1 MATLLEKTQTL
12 ISANLHSMLDKALQA
27 NSLAVLDEYIRQA
40 QDSLDDLED
49 AAATVGG
56 QVKTLKRKTD
66 EFEKKA
72 QELDNQIDML
82 LQRGKDDLAV
92 AAQRKMNNVRDMA
105 QQYREQH
112 ERQQQE
118 YKQLLDA
125 RLKLEAKLTEI
136 RQERQQLQAL
146 LELAKAKE
154 VTTKTL
160 HSLDDLAGVGDADI
174 ARIADGIRARLD
186 KASTQ
191 SEMRA
196 ARLDDQMDQLLETD
210 EIQIQLEARKR
221 RLGIGSTSDGPVQS
235 EDEEHAGQQR

>member
-1 MATLLEKTQTL
+1 MATIVEKAQTL
-12 ISANLHSMLDKALQA
+12 ISANLHAMLDKALKA
-27 NSLAVLDEYIRQA
+27 NSLAVLDEYIRQS
-40 QDSLDDLED
+40 QNNLDDLED

-56 QVKTLKRKTD
+56 QVKTLKRKME

-72 QELDNQIDML
+72 QDLDEQIDAL

-92 AAQRKMNNVRDMA
+92 AAQRKLNNVQDMA
-105 QQYREQH
+105 KGYREQH
-112 ERQQQE
+112 ERQQTE

-136 RQERQQLQAL
+136 RQEREQLQAL

-160 HSLDDLAGVGDADI
+160 KSLDDLTGVGDADI
-174 ARIADGIRARLD
+174 ARIAEGIRARLD

-191 SEMRA
+191 AEMRA
-196 ARLDDQMDQLLETD
+196 SRLDEQMDQLLAVD
-210 EIQIQLEARKR
+210 EVQTQLEARKR
-221 RLGIGSTSDGPVQS
+221 RLGIGRASDVPPEES
-235 EDEEHAGQQR
+235 EGQAGLQQ

>member
-12 ISANLHSMLDKALQA
+12 ISANLHAMLDKALQA

-40 QDSLDDLED
+40 QNSLDGLED

-56 QVKTLKRKTD
+56 QVKTLKRKMD
-66 EFEKKA
+66 EFEKKV
-72 QELDNQIDML
+72 QELDAQVDML
-82 LQRGKDDLAV
+82 LQRGKEDLAV
-92 AAQRKMNNVRDMA
+92 AAQRKLNNTREMA
-105 QQYREQH
+105 QQYREQY

-154 VTTKTL
+154 VTTQTL
-160 HSLDDLAGVGDADI
+160 RSLDDLAGVGDADI
-174 ARIADGIRARLD
+174 ARIAEGIRARLD
-186 KASTQ
+186 KASAQ

-196 ARLDDQMDQLLETD
+196 SRLDEQMDQLLEID
-210 EIQIQLEARKR
+210 EVQMQLEARKR
-221 RLGIGSTSDGPVQS
+221 RLGIGAASDGPVESADQ
-235 EDEEHAGQQR
+235 ERADRLR

>member
-1 MATLLEKTQTL
+1 MATILEKTGTL
-12 ISANLHSMLDKALQA
+12 ISANLHSMLDKALKA

-40 QDSLDDLED
+40 QDNLEDLED

-72 QELDNQIDML
+72 QDMDRQIDTL
-82 LQRGKDDLAV
+82 LHRGKNDLAI
-92 AAQRKMNNVRDMA
+92 AAQRKMNNVQDMA
-105 QQYREQH
+105 QEYGEQH
-112 ERQQQE
+112 ERQQGE

-136 RQERQQLQAL
+136 RQEREQLQAL

-160 HSLDDLAGVGDADI
+160 RSLDDLAGIGDADI
-174 ARIADGIRARLD
+174 SRIADGIRGRLD
-186 KASTQ
+186 KASAQT
-191 SEMRA
+191 EIRA
-196 ARLDDQMDQLLETD
+196 SRLDDQMDQLLQVD
-210 EIQIQLEARKR
+210 EIQVQLEARKR
-221 RLGIGSTSDGPVQS
+221 RLGIGRASDGPPE
-235 EDEEHAGQQR
+235 EDAEAAEGRS

>member
-12 ISANLHSMLDKALQA
+12 ISANLHAMLDKALQA

-56 QVKTLKRKTD
+56 QVKTLKRKMD

-72 QELDNQIDML
+72 QELDDQIDML
-82 LQRGKDDLAV
+82 LQRRKDDLAV

-105 QQYREQH
+105 QEYRAQH

-160 HSLDDLAGVGDADI
+160 RSLDDLAGVGDADI

-186 KASTQ
+186 KASVQ

-196 ARLDDQMDQLLETD
+196 SRLDDQMDQLLETD
-210 EIQIQLEARKR
+210 EIQTQLEARKR
-221 RLGIGSTSDGPVQS
+221 RLGIGSVSDGPAQS
-235 EDEEHAGQQR
+235 EDEERADRLS

>member
-1 MATLLEKTQTL
+1 MATILDKASTL

-40 QDSLDDLED
+40 QDNLDDLED

-56 QVKTLKRKTD
+56 QVKTLKRKMS

-72 QELDNQIDML
+72 RDLDRQIDTL
-82 LQRGKDDLAV
+82 LERSKEDLAV
-92 AAQRKMNNVRDMA
+92 AAQRKLNNVQDMA
-105 QQYREQH
+105 KEYRDQH

-118 YKQLLDA
+118 YKQLRDA

-136 RQERQQLQAL
+136 RQEREQLQAL

-160 HSLDDLAGVGDADI
+160 RSLDDLAGVGDADI
-174 ARIADGIRARLD
+174 ARIADGIRGRLD
-186 KASTQ
+186 KASAQ
-191 SEMRA
+191 AEIRA
-196 ARLDDQMDQLLETD
+196 SRLDDQMDQLLEVD
-210 EIQIQLEARKR
+210 EIQMQLEARKR
-221 RLGIGSTSDGPVQS
+221 RLGIGRASDVPQE
-235 EDEEHAGQQR
+235 EDEESAELEL